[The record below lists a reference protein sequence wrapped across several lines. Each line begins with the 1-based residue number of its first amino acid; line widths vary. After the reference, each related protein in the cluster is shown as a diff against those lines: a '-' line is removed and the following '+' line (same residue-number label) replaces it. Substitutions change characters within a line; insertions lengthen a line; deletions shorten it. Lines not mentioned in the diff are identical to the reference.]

1 MLYSFNGHSQALQAD
16 ITYISLLARSAVD
29 PKFCLFFVDLFTSK
43 IYTYPIKKSFSEK
56 MKLFYNDI
64 DKKRLGKMRLRTD
77 QEFKQRNIE
86 NLIKKLTLECIA
98 HT

>member
-1 MLYSFNGHSQALQAD
+1 
-16 ITYISLLARSAVD
+16 
-29 PKFCLFFVDLFTSK
+29 
-43 IYTYPIKKSFSEK
+43 

-86 NLIKKLTLECIA
+86 NLIKKLTLKCIA